1 MLNYLMTQASLKQ
14 RRKVSRMVKETSVGA
29 TSKTDD
35 MDDENN
41 TDNED
46 SEAGRMEVLFNEDLE
61 P

>member
-1 MLNYLMTQASLKQ
+1 
-14 RRKVSRMVKETSVGA
+14 MVKETSVGA